1 MQAPQQYNPKKHHTH
16 KNSTQNSH
24 SQNSNIQNSNVQ
36 KISIK
41 NMPSVTDTHKQLTMQ
56 DAKPFEWR
64 FLLPQYWGIW
74 LGVVLLLP
82 CVLLPLRGQ
91 FWLGRQLGKAFYALA
106 SSRRQVTLVNL
117 TLAFPNKSDEERTLM
132 AKQVFVNQGIGIFES
147 LSAWYRPNLFTRTVS
162 VSGMQHLLTAQKNN
176 QAVLLLG
183 AHYTMLDLG
192 GLLFSQFYP
201 VDCVYRPQ
209 NNALLE
215 WLVFNARRKIFGQQI
230 DHNNMRQ
237 LVNNIKQG
245 RIIWYAPD
253 QDYGLKQGVMAEFF
267 GVPAAT
273 LTAQRRLAKLGDKS
287 NPPAVMAL
295 HFYRQTP
302 DSLPR
307 GKRPHYHLT
316 VTPALDNYPSDDE
329 AKDAQRV
336 NDIFEGFI
344 RIDPTQWMWFHKRY
358 KTQPD
363 DMDYYR

>member
-1 MQAPQQYNPKKHHTH
+1 MQAPQQYNPKQPNQPSDHSDYDAQNKT
-16 KNSTQNSH
+16 KN
-24 SQNSNIQNSNVQ
+24 NIPN
-36 KISIK
+36 ISIK
-41 NMPSVTDTHKQLTMQ
+41 NIPNVTDTHKQLNRQ
-56 DAKPFEWR
+56 DAKPFDWR

-74 LGVVLLLP
+74 LGVMLLLP
-82 CVLLPLRGQ
+82 CVFLPLNLQ
-91 FWLGRQLGKAFYALA
+91 FWLGRQLGRLFYALA
-106 SSRRQVTLVNL
+106 SSRRRVTLVNL
-117 TLAFPNKSDEERTLM
+117 KLAFPNKSDKERQFM

-162 VSGMQHLLTAQKNN
+162 ASGMQHLLTAQKNN
-176 QAVLLLG
+176 QAVILLG

-201 VDCVYRPQ
+201 IDCVYRSQ

-230 DHNNMRQ
+230 NHNNMRQ
-237 LVNNIKQG
+237 LVNNLKLG
-245 RIIWYAPD
+245 HIIWYTPD
-253 QDYGLKQGVMAEFF
+253 QDYGLKQGIMTNFF

-273 LTAQRRLAKLGDKS
+273 LTAQRRLAKLGNKS

-302 DSLPR
+302 DSLPY
-307 GKRPHYHLT
+307 GKRPHYHLS
-316 VTPALDNYPSDDE
+316 VTPALDNYPSHDE

-336 NDIFEGFI
+336 NDIFEGLI

-363 DMDYYR
+363 GTDYYRQ